1 MKERYDYMDWLRV
14 LAIFSVVGIH
24 VVAQHVTNF
33 NHAPNVW
40 WYGNL
45 IDSALRVSVPIFF
58 MISGAL
64 LLTRTKEETLS
75 VFFKK
80 RFSKVIIPLVVWSI
94 IYLIYRQVMWFEDFT
109 WKQMLKMMLTD
120 NVFFHLWFLY
130 AIIGLYLMTPFL
142 QKIVQHSSKQLL
154 QYFLVSWFFLS
165 SLAPF
170 VYKFEGF
177 SIELKAGL
185 FGTYIGYF
193 ILGAYLLKYPLPKK
207 SLPYLGVLAL
217 IGYGVTVYGTYL
229 LTLKND
235 GKLDGFFYQYVSPNV
250 VVIGIFLFVL
260 FQQYSHLFKSN
271 KVIQLLS
278 AASMGIYLIHP
289 IVQLYGRRIGFDEYW
304 VHPVIAVPLVWI
316 SIFIASFI
324 LTWIIQKIPVVKR
337 IVP

>member
-24 VVAQHVTNF
+24 VVAQHVTNY
-33 NHAPNVW
+33 NKAPNVW

-64 LLTRTKEETLS
+64 LLTRTKEEKLH

-80 RFSKVIIPLVVWSI
+80 RFSKVVIPFVIWSI
-94 IYLIYRQVMWFEDFT
+94 IYLIYRQVMWFEHFT
-109 WKQMLKMMLTD
+109 LKQMVKMFLTD

-130 AIIGLYLMTPFL
+130 VIIGLYLMTPFL
-142 QKIVQHSSKQLL
+142 QKIVQYSSKEML
-154 QYFLVSWFFLS
+154 QYFLASWFVLS

-170 VYKFEGF
+170 VHKFEGF
-177 SIELKAGL
+177 SISLQAGL

-207 SLPYLGVLAL
+207 SLPLLGVLAAF
-217 IGYGVTVYGTYL
+217 GYGVTAYGTYW
-229 LTLKND
+229 LTLKNG
-235 GKLDGFFYQYVSPNV
+235 GKLDGFFYQYGSPNV
-250 VVIGIFLFVL
+250 VFIGIFLFVL
-260 FQQYSHLFKSN
+260 FQQYHHVFKAN
-271 KVIQLLS
+271 KFIQLLS

-289 IVQLYGRRIGFDEYW
+289 IVQLYGRRIDFDEYW
-304 VHPVIAVPLVWI
+304 VHPVIAVPLVWV
-316 SIFIASFI
+316 SIFFASFI
-324 LTWIIQKIPVVKR
+324 LTWIIQKIPVLKR